1 MFFPKNRVKL
11 ERDRC
16 RNGKLRDWTIEEVW
30 LSLPNWIKPM
40 MKQEKTLKEGL
51 EKLFENQDNMVCKS
65 AFAFLN
71 RIGCPPF
78 FGQLKVRDFIG
89 LL

>member
-1 MFFPKNRVKL
+1 
-11 ERDRC
+11 
-16 RNGKLRDWTIEEVW
+16 
-30 LSLPNWIKPM
+30 M
-40 MKQEKTLKEGL
+40 MKQEKILKEGL
-51 EKLFENQDNMVCKS
+51 EKLSENQDNVVCKS